1 MTCVTHDRYKIM
13 EINDNNLLDSGFSFF
28 TPISWPSLVDHD
40 SSSSSLSDL
49 SKLIKD
55 FNDKYSKLDYYI
67 RYIQFDLKKEMED
80 KVDRA
85 NELNDRS
92 LKNLNKLETVI
103 EKLEGE
109 REINKRLK
117 EELDHLENESKKRI
131 KELEDKLKNYDFLYE
146 NMRDLVKELLIN
158 KIGETSLDFDNSL
171 ISEIRDTYS
180 EKFINL
186 CLLVED
192 LSNRI
197 KLELLEKDEQL
208 TYIFENIDYLNTV
221 TSKKVKK
228 SFFKKLFKD
237 DYLLSNLFEIVDSFE
252 SKPEEQI
259 KTILSLD
266 IHNNNKLTFRN

>member
-1 MTCVTHDRYKIM
+1 MTYIDFLRLKTMKI
-13 EINDNNLLDSGFSFF
+13 DNTDNLLNNRFSFF
-28 TPISWPSLVDHD
+28 TPISGPPLVDND

-55 FNDKYSKLDYYI
+55 FNDKYSKLDYYM

-80 KVDRA
+80 KVNRA

-92 LKNLNKLETVI
+92 LKNLNKLEIVI
-103 EKLEGE
+103 EKLEEE

-117 EELDHLENESKKRI
+117 EELDLLENESKKRI
-131 KELEDKLKNYDFLYE
+131 KELEDKLKSYDFLYE

-158 KIGETSLDFDNSL
+158 KIGETSLDFDNSF

-228 SFFKKLFKD
+228 SFFKKLFNWRK
-237 DYLLSNLFEIVDSFE
+237 
-252 SKPEEQI
+252 K
-259 KTILSLD
+259 
-266 IHNNNKLTFRN
+266 